1 MCLFRYIHIYFF
13 SFRFLFQFFVFF
25 HSFLILLFIHF
36 LCFFLIL
43 SRTDHDLGDNRGN
56 EKRISSCL
64 NGVHDCQF
72 RRLSLFSNQLD
83 ACQKVTCTR
92 PRSQEMTIASQ
103 LINRSEEVEIKVLCR
118 LTQFCEPP
126 QQHQSLVGEK
136 KKEKIRFLFSPL
148 VSKSILSIF
157 SLTEHVCKVENLLL
171 RTFPEKTKYAKRSA
185 AFVISLNA
193 RLQFI
198 TLEVL

>member
-1 MCLFRYIHIYFF
+1 MFVKIYAYVNFF

-136 KKEKIRFLFSPL
+136 KRKKKSVFFFLLWCPNRFCPFS
-148 VSKSILSIF
+148 
-157 SLTEHVCKVENLLL
+157 
-171 RTFPEKTKYAKRSA
+171 A
-185 AFVISLNA
+185 SLNMCAKSKICFFA
-193 RLQFI
+193 RFPRKRNMQREAL
-198 TLEVL
+198 LS